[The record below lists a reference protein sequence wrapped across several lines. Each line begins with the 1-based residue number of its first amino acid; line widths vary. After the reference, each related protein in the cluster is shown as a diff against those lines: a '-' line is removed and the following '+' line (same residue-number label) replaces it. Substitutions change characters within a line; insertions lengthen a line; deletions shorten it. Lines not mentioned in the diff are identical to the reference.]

1 MNPAHAPPRGLLHRL
16 HRGAPRRAT
25 HHAILAHLQVL
36 LATRL
41 GESLSAP
48 GLGLIDFA
56 DIVHGF
62 PASMQVLRHAIQ
74 EMLARYEP
82 RLRRI
87 TVAPLDSDDPLTR
100 TLQITAELAD
110 PRGGH
115 LHLRTELT
123 AAGRVHVSG
132 A

>member
-1 MNPAHAPPRGLLHRL
+1 MNPAHAPPRGLLRRL
-16 HRGAPRRAT
+16 HRGAPRRGGHDT
-25 HHAILAHLQVL
+25 ILAHLQAL
-36 LATRL
+36 LSTRL

-48 GLGLIDFA
+48 ELGLVDFA

-87 TVAPLDSDDPLTR
+87 TVDPLESDDPLTL
-100 TLQITAELAD
+100 TLQITAELTD
-110 PRGGH
+110 PRGGQ
-115 LHLRTELT
+115 LHLRTELS
-123 AAGRVHVSG
+123 AAGRVHVTG
-132 A
+132 G